1 MCVPSVGDM
10 LREASMGYLR
20 ASLVVQIVLAVYF
33 QAVLWFPL
41 GAWNDQPGK
50 RLIAVVRSGEAPVA
64 AFGFAVV
71 MLLPVLLFALAYW
84 RKWSWLMWLGLAGYG
99 TWAVLQ
105 VQSWWIPY
113 IFGADA
119 RALRNEKALERT
131 TKLLPSLTNHHAPD
145 GMHFVL
151 DVLLFA
157 VVALTLI
164 GLLKQAGPKGL
175 SMRRP

>member
-1 MCVPSVGDM
+1 M
-10 LREASMGYLR
+10 LRDTPMGYLK
-20 ASLVVQIVLAVYF
+20 ASLMAQIVLAVYF
-33 QAVLWFPL
+33 EAMVWFPL

-64 AFGFAVV
+64 VFVFTFV
-71 MLLPVLLFALAYW
+71 MLLPVLVFALAYW
-84 RKWSWLMWLGLAGYG
+84 RRWSWLMWLGLAGYG

-105 VQSWWIPY
+105 IQSWWIPY

-119 RALRNEKALERT
+119 RALSNAKFLERT
-131 TKLLPSLTNHHAPD
+131 TKVLPSFPNHPAPD

-164 GLLKQAGPKGL
+164 GLLKLAGSKGQAT
-175 SMRRP
+175 RHA